1 MSDAPVDMR
10 EGLDRYRAVR
20 RQLEEEVLPLATSVD
35 GQRFSYQASL
45 HGLELQAGSYV
56 VLEQGDERRL
66 GQVVTL
72 EVARHQAM
80 ELAAG
85 EAGGADHRAQVVI
98 RVAEGEGRILSGDGS
113 PFHDATVRPATSG
126 EVRDHLE
133 ETASR
138 RARLVVGELLLAPG
152 VPFSLDAG
160 GFGRHTFLCGQSGSG
175 KTYSLGVVLEQLLLE
190 TDLRIVV
197 LDPNSDFVRLGELR
211 PGTDDSRAARYSKA
225 TRSLAVRRAGDGL
238 ALVLAELEPTVQAA
252 ALRLDPVTD
261 REEYAELAALT
272 EGGEALS
279 PERLQR
285 LEHDGGEEGRR
296 LVSRARNLGLLRWGI
311 WAGGEGRS
319 ILPELARDDVRCLVV
334 DLGSLAT
341 REEQALASAAVLG
354 ELWRRREE
362 RRPVLIVVDEAHNVC
377 PARPDD
383 PLTAIATEYA
393 VRIAGEGRKFG
404 LYLLVSTQRPQ
415 KVHENVLSQCDN
427 LLLMR
432 MNSLADL
439 GFVSEVFSFVPPSL
453 LDRATTFRQG
463 ESLAAGPIA
472 PHPAFLR
479 FGQRLAQEGG
489 GDVPADWSTPKT

>member
-1 MSDAPVDMR
+1 MSEAPIDVQ
-10 EGLDRYRAVR
+10 ESLARYRAVR
-20 RQLEEEVLPLATSVD
+20 QRLEEQVLPLATSVD
-35 GQRFSYQASL
+35 GRRFSYQSSL
-45 HGLELQAGSYV
+45 FGLGVQAGSYV
-56 VLEQGDERRL
+56 ALEQDSDRRL
-66 GQVVTL
+66 GQIVTL
-72 EVARHQAM
+72 EVARRPTL
-80 ELAAG
+80 ELGSSEDG
-85 EAGGADHRAQVVI
+85 EVAHRAQVVI
-98 RVAEGEGRILSGDGS
+98 RAAEGEGRVLSGDGS
-113 PFHDATVRPATSG
+113 PFHDATVRPATAG

-133 ETASR
+133 ETAPR
-138 RARLVVGELLLAPG
+138 RARLEIGELMLAEG

-190 TDLRIVV
+190 TDLQIIV
-197 LDPNSDFVRLGELR
+197 LDPNSDFARLGELR
-211 PGTDDSRAARYSKA
+211 PDAAGADTARYTEA
-225 TRSLAVRRAGDGL
+225 TRSLSVRRAGDGL
-238 ALVLAELEPTVQAA
+238 AVRLAELDPATQAA
-252 ALRLDPVTD
+252 VLRLDPIAD
-261 REEYAELAALT
+261 REEYAELTALT
-272 EGGEALS
+272 DAGVGLS
-279 PERLQR
+279 LERLEQ
-285 LEHDGGEEGRR
+285 LEHDGGAGRQ
-296 LVSRARNLGLLRWGI
+296 LIGRARNLGLARWSI
-311 WAGGEGRS
+311 WAGADGPS
-319 ILPELARDDVRCLVV
+319 LVPELARDDVRCLVV

-362 RRPVLIVVDEAHNVC
+362 RRPVLIVIDEAHNVC

-383 PLTAIATEYA
+383 PLTAIAMAHT

-439 GFVSEVFSFVPPSL
+439 GFVGETFSFVPPSL
-453 LDRATTFRQG
+453 LERATTFRQG

-479 FGQRLAQEGG
+479 FGRRLAQEGG
-489 GDVPADWSTPKT
+489 GDVPADWSRPLS

>member
-1 MSDAPVDMR
+1 MQRCGRRPPT
-10 EGLDRYRAVR
+10 RY
-20 RQLEEEVLPLATSVD
+20 ATTS
-35 GQRFSYQASL
+35 RKPPR
-45 HGLELQAGSYV
+45 
-56 VLEQGDERRL
+56 DERAWR
-66 GQVVTL
+66 
-72 EVARHQAM
+72 
-80 ELAAG
+80 
-85 EAGGADHRAQVVI
+85 
-98 RVAEGEGRILSGDGS
+98 S
-113 PFHDATVRPATSG
+113 
-126 EVRDHLE
+126 
-133 ETASR
+133 
-138 RARLVVGELLLAPG
+138 GELLLAPG

-190 TDLRIVV
+190 TDLQIVV

-211 PGTDDSRAARYSKA
+211 PDADDSSAARYSEA

-238 ALVLAELEPTVQAA
+238 ALLLAELEPAVQAA

-261 REEYAELAALT
+261 REEYAELVALT

-279 PERLQR
+279 QERLQR
-285 LEHDGGEEGRR
+285 LEREGGEEGRR
-296 LVSRARNLGLLRWGI
+296 LVGRARNLGLLRWGI
-311 WAGGEGRS
+311 WAGEEGRS

-453 LDRATTFRQG
+453 LEQG
-463 ESLAAGPIA
+463 D
-472 PHPAFLR
+472 
-479 FGQRLAQEGG
+479 
-489 GDVPADWSTPKT
+489 DVPPGRVARGRPDRSPSGIPSLRAAARPGRRRRRARRLVGVEGVRRYDALGVPEDDVPRPSELDSNQRAYRSASGAAERPCARTERPIVK